1 MPHIF
6 FACKITDFPI
16 CKIPL
21 CLKINEFMFFLLDFA
36 NLTCRFAWI
45 FSKISWFSTLNGI
58 CCTEFPS
65 PAPTDRA
72 K

>member
-1 MPHIF
+1 
-6 FACKITDFPI
+6 
-16 CKIPL
+16 
-21 CLKINEFMFFLLDFA
+21 MFFLLDFA

-65 PAPTDRA
+65 PTPADRA
-72 K
+72 E